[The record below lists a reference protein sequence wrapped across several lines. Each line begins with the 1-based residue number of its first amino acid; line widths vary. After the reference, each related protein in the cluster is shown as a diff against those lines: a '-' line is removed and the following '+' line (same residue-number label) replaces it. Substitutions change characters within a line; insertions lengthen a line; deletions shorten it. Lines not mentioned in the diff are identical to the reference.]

1 MINKKIQCQTQR
13 SVVSQKPREKKKC
26 FKKEGVGSSVE
37 YRKINRKVIDDL
49 DE

>member
-1 MINKKIQCQTQR
+1 MKAKRKIGNSEKCGFTEAKR
-13 SVVSQKPREKKKC
+13 KKKC